1 MNTDNKENQEE
12 KKMNGQEQKPKIYVI
27 DTGKIKQTKAF
38 ARQDGTILGTV
49 WVISFVCT
57 MLAVE
62 PKYHILGL
70 LSNLLIVA
78 TPFIVAK
85 RLRIFR
91 DQVRGGHISFR
102 HGLYL
107 HPDILLCHPLAHHH
121 AIPVVPLHGHRHV
134 HEPAP
139 GKLSDIGTGLPADG

>member
-91 DQVRGGHISFR
+91 DQVRG
-102 HGLYL
+102 
-107 HPDILLCHPLAHHH
+107 C
-121 AIPVVPLHGHRHV
+121 
-134 HEPAP
+134 
-139 GKLSDIGTGLPADG
+139 